1 VKSLLL
7 LLVFIALIA
16 FLVWQARR
24 EKARHDAVSYE
35 RPKKKEDKDGDGDL
49 FDADYD

>member
-1 VKSLLL
+1 MKSVLL
-7 LLVFIALIA
+7 LLVFVALIA
-16 FLVWQARR
+16 LLVWQARR

-35 RPKKKEDKDGDGDL
+35 RPKKQEDKEGDGDL